1 VIQFIQCV
9 LALLGTIASLMQMHG
24 AIINQQQLAL
34 LCMTARNR
42 KDHYNIDII
51 K

>member
-1 VIQFIQCV
+1 MIQIIQCM

-34 LCMTARNR
+34 LCMTVRNR
-42 KDHYNIDII
+42 KYYSY
-51 K
+51 